1 MSTRLKR
8 ESFFSILKT
17 QNYPPSSTQKLQGL
31 TELDFSLGD
40 DSWDGWLVVI
50 TGNPFILQLL
60 WTEIWRTRW
69 LIKNDDFTYDKQN
82 NNGNIPNIQLI
93 SNIKK
98 KTTKKTHTLHTLHWM
113 VFAENAESRLF
124 RFALTR
130 LASRWTLYGHS
141 PEFTGETR
149 HRSEWNIHVK
159 IYNSMINVLKTYILP
174 EVLLS
179 IFVFSFSSVFCLK
192 SVFLTMFSTMKSGK
206 NMEKTCSCSFA
217 ATNCEV

>member
-1 MSTRLKR
+1 MSKPEGIPTDQLANQLEPGPPKLNCLEVSPIFYTNLHITERKAAEKQPCVSWNRNKYLAGSKLASRNPAGQSLDDSTQRFSSETRLETNQTLKSHGPNKMCVWNEHILDLYIYIYIYWTWYNLYMSTRLKR

-93 SNIKK
+93 SNI
-98 KTTKKTHTLHTLHWM
+98 
-113 VFAENAESRLF
+113 
-124 RFALTR
+124 
-130 LASRWTLYGHS
+130 
-141 PEFTGETR
+141 
-149 HRSEWNIHVK
+149 
-159 IYNSMINVLKTYILP
+159 
-174 EVLLS
+174 
-179 IFVFSFSSVFCLK
+179 
-192 SVFLTMFSTMKSGK
+192 
-206 NMEKTCSCSFA
+206 
-217 ATNCEV
+217 